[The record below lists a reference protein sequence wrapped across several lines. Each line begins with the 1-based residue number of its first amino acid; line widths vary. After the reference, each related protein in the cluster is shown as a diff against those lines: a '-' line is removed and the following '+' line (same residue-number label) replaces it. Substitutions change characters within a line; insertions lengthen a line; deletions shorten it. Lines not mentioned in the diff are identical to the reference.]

1 MRTLFELY
9 RAPLGCCFSWI
20 LGASFVPWLA
30 AAGPQWVISA
40 NENKIDLTSGVS
52 RLVPQAAPDTLT
64 LLNFASFPP
73 AVLHLT
79 NVSNSVLGPPSNVA
93 ISADGRVAL
102 VSDSVQVDSVNPG
115 KWFPAH
121 RIHVLDLTLT
131 PPRVVGE
138 GRAGAQPSG
147 LAIAP
152 GGRLVLVANRAGGS
166 VSVLRLQ
173 GTTLTTLSEVP
184 LALSADEVSD
194 VAITPDGTRA
204 YASVR
209 EKNHLR
215 ELRIEGETVTAT
227 ERKFSTYGR
236 PYRVLTTPDGRLLL
250 TAGTGAGNGPD
261 VDALTV
267 IDLKANPP
275 RTTDL
280 VKLGVSPE
288 SIELSPDGR
297 WLAAVMM
304 NGSNLAP
311 TDPLLTDHGQVVL
324 FERVG
329 ATFRH
334 RQTVNV
340 GRIPEGAAFTPDGRH
355 LVVQTHPDRRLWVF
369 DVGRSG
375 LRDTGLRIPVPGMP
389 SGMRAQGG
397 R

>member
-1 MRTLFELY
+1 MRTLFH
-9 RAPLGCCFSWI
+9 FSDRTKSIWI
-20 LGASFVPWLA
+20 TLLMGASLVSWPVSA
-30 AAGPQWVISA
+30 APKWVISG

-52 RLVPQAAPDTLT
+52 RLVPNAAPDTLT
-64 LLNFASFPP
+64 LLNFESFPP
-73 AVLHLT
+73 VVVHVT

-93 ISADGRVAL
+93 VTADGRLAL
-102 VSDSVQVDSVNPG
+102 VADSVQIDPVNPG

-121 RIHVLDLTLT
+121 RVHVVDLTVN

-138 GRAGAQPSG
+138 GRTGAQPSG

-152 GGRLVLVANRAGGS
+152 NGRLVLVANRAGGS
-166 VSVLRLQ
+166 VSVLRLE
-173 GTTLTTLSEVP
+173 GTALTWLSDVP

-194 VAITPDGTRA
+194 VTIAPDGTRA
-204 YASVR
+204 FVSVR

-215 ELRIEGETVTAT
+215 ELRIEGEKVTAT

-236 PYRVLTTPDGRLLL
+236 PYRVLTTPDGQLLL
-250 TAGTGAGNGPD
+250 TAGIGAGNGPD
-261 VDALTV
+261 MDALTV
-267 IDLKANPP
+267 IDLEATPP
-275 RTTDL
+275 RTVDL
-280 VKLGVSPE
+280 VKLGISPE

-311 TDPLLTDHGQVVL
+311 QDSLLQDHGEVVL
-324 FERVG
+324 LERAG
-329 ATFRH
+329 RTFRH
-334 RQTVNV
+334 RQTVKV

-355 LVVQTHPDRRLWVF
+355 LVVQCHPERNLWLFEVTK
-369 DVGRSG
+369 RG
-375 LRDTGLRIPVPGMP
+375 LRDTGLRISVPGMP